1 MENLNELV
9 AQAKEAVKN
18 LEEPLKTKGF
28 EVILTKLLNSKF
40 KDEPQEK
47 IKKISVKQQLIGKD
61 KNLENICSSIN
72 RTKFPKIYKLNKALD
87 RALYVLKIVR
97 ETSNVE
103 GLLPLQISKILN
115 SVFRLKTT
123 AASINMALGE
133 AKTYVNRKP
142 IKVQGGQG
150 YQYFLMHDGEEYL
163 RGILKNAE
171 DK

>member
-1 MENLNELV
+1 MENLKKLV
-9 AQAKEAVKN
+9 AQAKEAVEN
-18 LEEPLKTKGF
+18 LDEPLRTKGF
-28 EVILTKLLNSKF
+28 EVILAKLLNSKL

-47 IKKISVKQQLIGKD
+47 IRKIPIKQQLIGKD

-72 RTKFPKIYKLNKALD
+72 RTEFPKMYKLHKALD

-97 ETSNVE
+97 ENLNIK
-103 GLLPLQISKILN
+103 GLLSLQISKILN

-133 AKTYVNRKP
+133 AKTYVDRKP

-163 RGILKNAE
+163 KGVLENAE